1 MLSSCRMFVY
11 KDMTSAVTKRILD
24 GKGGSFSIRLRKCF
38 ASLMRDGRLLARDWL
53 KWVMQAERWSFGPS
67 DQETVGWRGH
77 SVL

>member
-38 ASLMRDGRLLARDWL
+38 ASLMRDGRLLARD
-53 KWVMQAERWSFGPS
+53 
-67 DQETVGWRGH
+67 
-77 SVL
+77 